1 MTNTESSKEKVC
13 LIDGSG
19 YIFRAFFA
27 SPQMTNPEG
36 LPVNAV
42 YGFLNMFLSLTA
54 NIKCDYCLVL
64 FDAKRQNFR
73 NEFFPEYK
81 ATRPELPPELKP
93 QFDLIHET
101 VEALNLRWLQME
113 GYEADDLIATYTA
126 LALKDGKDVTVVSA
140 DKDLMQL
147 IRPGVEFYD
156 GMKNRFFT
164 PEDVKEKFGVYPDRV
179 TDVQAL
185 AGDSTDNIP
194 GIPGIGLKTAAEL
207 VNMFGSLEGVL
218 EHAAE
223 IKQNKRR
230 ELVMAHK
237 EDALISQ
244 KLVTLKPDVPVELP
258 LKDLRCMAPHQDVLI
273 SLLDHHAFKS
283 LKNKALNWLKQ
294 RCGDL
299 PEEPAATAYKPVYS
313 LVQTPAELDALAA
326 AVRAENA
333 FAFGVHTAGEKFLG
347 LSVSLK
353 NARAFYI
360 PVSAPAPTAAIPGD
374 LFAPAATSNDLFA
387 PAATSG
393 NLFAPAST
401 ATSGNLFSP
410 GADTLSTS
418 AAPAPDLFAGDL
430 FAAPSAR
437 SEPAAPNTASQSGSP
452 AAISISL
459 LKEFIQS
466 LFADASVL
474 KISLNLK
481 DNLHRL
487 EEALQTELS
496 PFPYDDAA
504 IMSYD
509 LNSSA
514 VTHTLPALAAEFLET
529 PLKSAAPEYK
539 KTDFSLMP
547 AADALHFFAEEAD
560 YTCRLYSL
568 FAPRL
573 LPEKKLFVYEGI
585 DRPLSAVLC
594 DMERAGIMLDT
605 LRLKRLDSQFD
616 EEMRKISQEIYQ
628 LAGEEFNLSSP
639 KQIGEILYTKF
650 GLKGKKHTSGSLNT
664 SAEVLEQM
672 AEEHELPRKI
682 LDWRQYQKLKS
693 TYTAALLALMDKNH
707 RIHTTYSQISVN
719 TGRLSSLNPN
729 LQNIPIRTPIGRE
742 LRECFIARPGCKLIA
757 ADYSQVE
764 LRLLATIADVKF
776 LQEAF
781 REGVDIHRKTAAQ
794 VFGIPYD
801 EVDAGHR
808 RRAKAINF
816 GIVYGISA
824 FGLSKEIE
832 TSPAEAQ
839 RYIDA
844 YFANMPEV
852 KAYMDAT
859 INFARQ
865 NGYVLTPFN
874 RKITIFGIQD
884 NNKRLASFAERAAIN
899 APIQGGAADIIKLA
913 MNKIAASLAETGL
926 KTRMLL
932 QVHDELV
939 FEAPL
944 DEVETAA
951 ALIKR
956 EMENIA
962 GIDLKVPLIADVG
975 IGDNWGKAH

>member
-1 MTNTESSKEKVC
+1 MAEETTPQKEKVC

-27 SPQMTNPEG
+27 SPTMTNPEG

-93 QFDLIHET
+93 QFALIHEV
-101 VEALNLRWLQME
+101 VEALNLHWLQME
-113 GYEADDLIATYTA
+113 GYEADDLIATYAA
-126 LALKDGKDVTVVSA
+126 LALKEGKEVTIVSA

-156 GMKNRFFT
+156 GMKNKFFT
-164 PEDVKEKFGVYPDRV
+164 PADVKEKFGVYPERV

-207 VNMFGSLEGVL
+207 VNTFGSLEEVL

-258 LKDLRCMAPHQDVLI
+258 LQDLRCMAPHQDILL
-273 SLLDHHAFKS
+273 SLLERHAFKS
-283 LKNKALNWLKQ
+283 LKNKTLNWLKQ
-294 RCGDL
+294 RCAAL
-299 PEEPAATAYKPVYS
+299 PEEKKTLTPVYT
-313 LVQTPAELDALAA
+313 LLANAAELPGLAA
-326 AVRAENA
+326 AIAAENA
-333 FAFGVHTAGEKFLG
+333 FAFKAHAAGNKLLGVSVG
-347 LSVSLK
+347 LK
-353 NARAFYI
+353 DARAYYI
-360 PVSAPAPTAAIPGD
+360 PLAAETT
-374 LFAPAATSNDLFA
+374 PAA
-387 PAATSG
+387 
-393 NLFAPAST
+393 
-401 ATSGNLFSP
+401 
-410 GADTLSTS
+410 
-418 AAPAPDLFAGDL
+418 DL
-430 FAAPSAR
+430 FAAA
-437 SEPAAPNTASQSGSP
+437 PAAGEGVPPNK
-452 AAISISL
+452 
-459 LKEFIQS
+459 LKDFLQN
-466 LFADASVL
+466 LFANPAIL

-481 DNLHRL
+481 ENLHIL
-487 EEALQTELS
+487 ADALQTDFA
-496 PFPYDDAA
+496 PFPYDDVA
-504 IMSYD
+504 IMSYG
-509 LNSSA
+509 LHSSA
-514 VTHTLPALAAEFLET
+514 ATHTLPALAAEFLAL

-539 KTDFSLMP
+539 KADF
-547 AADALHFFAEEAD
+547 AAMSAKDALSFFAEEAD
-560 YTCRLYSL
+560 CIRRLSDL
-568 FAPRL
+568 FAAEL
-573 LPEKKLFVYEGI
+573 LPEKKLVVYEQI
-585 DRPLSAVLC
+585 DRPLSAVLYA
-594 DMERAGIMLDT
+594 MEHAGVRLNT
-605 LRLKRLDSQFD
+605 AKLRQMDAEFD
-616 EEMRKISQEIYQ
+616 AEMRKISAEIYA
-628 LAGEEFNLSSP
+628 LADEEFNLSSP
-639 KQIGEILYTKF
+639 KQIGEILYAKL
-650 GLKGKKHTSGSLNT
+650 GLKGKKHASGSLNT

-693 TYTAALLALMDKNH
+693 TYTTALLALMDKNN
-707 RIHTTYSQISVN
+707 RVHTTYSQISVN

-729 LQNIPIRTPIGRE
+729 LQNIPVRTPVGRE
-742 LRECFIARPGCKLIA
+742 LRKCFIAKPGCKLIA

-794 VFGIPYD
+794 VFNIPYD

-824 FGLSKEIE
+824 FGLAKEIE
-832 TSPAEAQ
+832 TTPAEAQ

-852 KAYMDAT
+852 KAYMEKT

-865 NGYVLTPFN
+865 NGFVLTPFN

-913 MNKIAASLAETGL
+913 MNKIAARL
-926 KTRMLL
+926 KVENLQTQMLL

-939 FEAPL
+939 FEAP
-944 DEVETAA
+944 EAEIAIAA
-951 ALIKR
+951 ALIKE
-956 EMENIA
+956 EMENIP
-962 GIDLKVPLIADVG
+962 GIALKVPLIADVG
-975 IGDNWGKAH
+975 IGDNWGEAH

>member
-1 MTNTESSKEKVC
+1 MTNTQDAKEKVC

-93 QFDLIHET
+93 QFALIHEA
-101 VEALNLRWLQME
+101 VEALNLHWLQME
-113 GYEADDLIATYTA
+113 GYEADDLIATYA
-126 LALKDGKDVTVVSA
+126 DLALKEGKDVTIVSA

-164 PEDVKEKFGVYPDRV
+164 PEDVKEKFGVYPERV

-237 EDALISQ
+237 EDALVSQ

-273 SLLDHHAFKS
+273 SLLDRHAFKS

-294 RCGDL
+294 RCSDL
-299 PEEPAATAYKPVYS
+299 PEEADAAPVYKPVYT

-326 AVRAENA
+326 AIRAENA
-333 FAFGVHTAGEKFLG
+333 FAFGVHTAGEKFFG

-360 PVSAPAPTAAIPGD
+360 PISVPAPTAAIPGD
-374 LFAPAATSNDLFA
+374 LFASAATSNDLFA

-393 NLFAPAST
+393 NLFSPA
-401 ATSGNLFSP
+401 
-410 GADTLSTS
+410 ADTLSTS

-437 SEPAAPNTASQSGSP
+437 SEPAAPNTTSQSGSP
-452 AAISISL
+452 VAISLSD

-487 EEALQTELS
+487 EKALQTELS

-560 YTCRLYSL
+560 YTYRLYSL

-628 LAGEEFNLSSP
+628 LASEEFNLSSP

>member
-1 MTNTESSKEKVC
+1 MTEAITEDNKEKVC

-27 SPQMTNPEG
+27 SPMMTNPEG

-93 QFDLIHET
+93 QFALIHEV
-101 VEALNLRWLQME
+101 VEALNLHWLQME
-113 GYEADDLIATYTA
+113 GYEADDLIATYTD
-126 LALKDGKDVTVVSA
+126 LALRENKEVTIVSA

-147 IRPGVEFYD
+147 IRPGVKFYD
-156 GMKNRFFT
+156 GMKNKFFT
-164 PEDVKEKFGVYPDRV
+164 PEDVKEKFGVYPERV

-218 EHAAE
+218 EHAGE

-230 ELVMAHK
+230 ELVISHK

-244 KLVTLKPDVPVELP
+244 KLVTLKADVPVAMQ
-258 LKDLRCMAPHQDVLI
+258 LKDLRCMAPHEDILI
-273 SLLDHHAFKS
+273 NLLDRHAFKS
-283 LKNKALNWLKQ
+283 LKNKATNWLKQ
-294 RCGDL
+294 RCCAL
-299 PEEPAATAYKPVYS
+299 PEEKKLTAVYK
-313 LVQTPAELDALAA
+313 LIQTPQELQDLQ
-326 AVRAENA
+326 NQILKNNS
-333 FAFGVHTAGEKFLG
+333 FAFKPYIIDNTFLG
-347 LSVSLK
+347 ISIGLD
-353 NARAFYI
+353 NAIAYYI
-360 PVSAPAPTAAIPGD
+360 PITQESSQATD
-374 LFAPAATSNDLFA
+374 LFAPIVSTQKGIKLSELKRFLLPLLSN
-387 PAATSG
+387 P
-393 NLFAPAST
+393 
-401 ATSGNLFSP
+401 
-410 GADTLSTS
+410 
-418 AAPAPDLFAGDL
+418 
-430 FAAPSAR
+430 
-437 SEPAAPNTASQSGSP
+437 E
-452 AAISISL
+452 I
-459 LKEFIQS
+459 
-466 LFADASVL
+466 L
-474 KISLNLK
+474 KISLNIKENLRLLEKELK
-481 DNLHRL
+481 QEL
-487 EEALQTELS
+487 EA
-496 PFPYDDAA
+496 FPYDDIA

-509 LNSSA
+509 INSSSI
-514 VTHTLPALAAEFLET
+514 THALPNLSADILDIT
-529 PLKSAAPEYK
+529 LKSAAPEYK
-539 KTDFSLMP
+539 KTDFKAMP
-547 AADALHFFAEEAD
+547 LEEVTTFFAEEAD
-560 YTCRLYSL
+560 LIYRLHKH
-568 FAPRL
+568 FHAQL
-573 LPEKKLFVYEGI
+573 LSEKKLYVYEQI
-585 DRPLSAVLC
+585 DRPLSRVLHS
-594 DMERAGIMLDT
+594 MEREGVMLDT
-605 LRLKRLDSQFD
+605 LKLKQLDTRFD
-616 EEMRKISQEIYQ
+616 AEMNKLSAEIYA

-639 KQIGEILYTKF
+639 KQIGEILYTKL

-682 LDWRQYQKLKS
+682 LEWRQYQKLKS
-693 TYTAALLALMDKNH
+693 TYTTALLSLIDKQN
-707 RIHTTYSQISVN
+707 RVHTTYSQISVN

-729 LQNIPIRTPIGRE
+729 LQNIPVRTPIGRE
-742 LRECFIARPGCKLIA
+742 IRECFIAKPGCKLIA

-781 REGVDIHRKTAAQ
+781 QENVDIHRKTAAQ

-801 EVDAGHR
+801 EVDANHR

-832 TSPAEAQ
+832 STPAEAQ

-852 KAYMDAT
+852 KTYMEKT

-865 NGYVLTPFN
+865 NGFVTTPFN
-874 RKITIFGIQD
+874 RKISIYGIQ
-884 NNKRLASFAERAAIN
+884 NSNKRVSSFAERAAIN

-913 MNKIAASLAETGL
+913 MNRIYAKLRQSGL
-926 KTRMLL
+926 QTKMLL

-939 FEAPL
+939 FEAPEN
-944 DEVETAA
+944 EVETAT
-951 ALIKR
+951 ALIKQ
-956 EMENIA
+956 EMENIT
-962 GIDLKVPLIADVG
+962 GIELKVPLIADVG
-975 IGDNWGKAH
+975 IGNNWGEAH

>member
-1 MTNTESSKEKVC
+1 MTNTQDAKEKVC

-93 QFDLIHET
+93 QFDLIHEA

-113 GYEADDLIATYTA
+113 GYEADDLIATYA
-126 LALKDGKDVTVVSA
+126 DLALKDGKDVTVVSA

-273 SLLDHHAFKS
+273 SLLDRHAFKS

-299 PEEPAATAYKPVYS
+299 PEDPAATAYKPVYS

-326 AVRAENA
+326 AIRAENA

-347 LSVSLK
+347 LSVSLQ

-360 PVSAPAPTAAIPGD
+360 PVSAPAPAAAIPGD
-374 LFAPAATSNDLFA
+374 LFASAATSNDLFA

-393 NLFAPAST
+393 NLFSPA
-401 ATSGNLFSP
+401 
-410 GADTLSTS
+410 ADTLSTS

-437 SEPAAPNTASQSGSP
+437 SEPAAPNTTSQSGSP
-452 AAISISL
+452 VAISLSD

-496 PFPYDDAA
+496 PFPYDDVA

-514 VTHTLPALAAEFLET
+514 VTHTLPTLAAEFLET

-560 YTCRLYSL
+560 YTYRLYSL

>member
-1 MTNTESSKEKVC
+1 MTEKVC

-27 SPQMTNPEG
+27 SPKMTNPEG

-73 NEFFPEYK
+73 NAFFADYK
-81 ATRPELPPELKP
+81 ATRPELPEDLKP
-93 QFDLIHET
+93 QFALIHEA
-101 VEALNLRWLQME
+101 VEALNLHWLQME
-113 GYEADDLIATYTA
+113 GYEADDLIATYA
-126 LALKDGKDVTVVSA
+126 DIALKEGKEVTIVSA

-156 GMKNRFFT
+156 SMKNKFFT
-164 PEDVKEKFGVYPDRV
+164 PEDVKEKFGVYPDKV

-194 GIPGIGLKTAAEL
+194 GVPGIGLKTAAEL
-207 VNMFGSLEGVL
+207 VNLFGSLEGVL

-230 ELVMAHK
+230 ELILNHK
-237 EDALISQ
+237 EDALVSQ

-258 LKDLRCMAPHQDVLI
+258 LKDLRCLAPHQDILLN
-273 SLLDHHAFKS
+273 LLDRHAFRS
-283 LKNKALNWLKQ
+283 LKNKATNWLKQ
-294 RCGDL
+294 KCADL
-299 PEEPAATAYKPVYS
+299 PEETAPAPQEPTAEYK
-313 LVQTPAELDALAA
+313 LITKEAEVTALANA
-326 AVRAENA
+326 IKAENM
-333 FAFGVHTAGEKFLG
+333 FAFKAHTAKDEFIG

-353 NARAFYI
+353 SARAFYL
-360 PVSAPAPTAAIPGD
+360 PVVQE
-374 LFAPAATSNDLFA
+374 APAA
-387 PAATSG
+387 
-393 NLFAPAST
+393 
-401 ATSGNLFSP
+401 
-410 GADTLSTS
+410 
-418 AAPAPDLFAGDL
+418 DL
-430 FAAPSAR
+430 FAAPAATDGITAAQLKQFLQPLFSN
-437 SEPAAPNTASQSGSP
+437 PA
-452 AAISISL
+452 
-459 LKEFIQS
+459 
-466 LFADASVL
+466 VL
-474 KISLNLK
+474 KIALNFK
-481 DNLHRL
+481 ENLHTL
-487 EEALQTELS
+487 EKALKTEFN
-496 PFPYDDAA
+496 PFPYDDVA

-509 LNSSA
+509 LYSSA
-514 VTHTLPALAAEFLET
+514 VTHTLPALAAEFLQKN
-529 PLKSAAPEYK
+529 LKTAEPDYK
-539 KTDFSLMP
+539 KTDFKTIP
-547 AADALHFFAEEAD
+547 AADAVSFFAEEAD
-560 YTCRLYSL
+560 CIMRLHRL
-568 FAPRL
+568 FRPQLQA
-573 LPEKKLFVYEGI
+573 EKKLFVYDGI
-585 DRPLSAVLC
+585 DRPLSAVLHA
-594 DMERAGIMLDT
+594 MERAGVMLDT
-605 LRLKRLDSQFD
+605 QKLSELNTLFD
-616 EEMRKISQEIYQ
+616 KEMNKLSAEIYE

-639 KQIGEILYTKF
+639 KQIGEILYTKL

-672 AEEHELPRKI
+672 AETHELPKKI

-693 TYTAALLALMDKNH
+693 TYTTSLLGLMDKNS
-707 RIHTTYSQISVN
+707 RVHTTYSQISVN

-742 LRECFIARPGCKLIA
+742 LRKCFIAKPGHKLIA

-764 LRLLATIADVKF
+764 LRLLATIADVPF

-781 REGVDIHRKTAAQ
+781 RENVDIHRKTAAQ
-794 VFGIPYD
+794 VFGIPYE
-801 EVDAGHR
+801 EVDAAHR

-824 FGLSKEIE
+824 FGLSKEIDA
-832 TSPAEAQ
+832 TPAEAQ

-852 KAYMDAT
+852 KTYMEET

-865 NGYVLTPFN
+865 NGYVTTPFN

-913 MNKIAASLAETGL
+913 MNKIPAKLQAAGL
-926 KTRMLL
+926 KTQMLL

-939 FEAPL
+939 FEAP
-944 DEVETAA
+944 EAEAETAA
-951 ALIKR
+951 KLIKQ
-956 EMENIA
+956 EMENITA
-962 GIDLKVPLIADVG
+962 IKLKTPLIAETG
-975 IGDNWGKAH
+975 IGDNWDEAH

>member
-1 MTNTESSKEKVC
+1 MTNTQDAKEKVC

-93 QFDLIHET
+93 QFDLIHEA
-101 VEALNLRWLQME
+101 VEALNLHWLQME
-113 GYEADDLIATYTA
+113 GYEADDLIATYA
-126 LALKDGKDVTVVSA
+126 DLALKEGKDVTIVSA

-207 VNMFGSLEGVL
+207 VNMFGSLESVL

-273 SLLDHHAFKS
+273 SLLDRHAFKS

-299 PEEPAATAYKPVYS
+299 PEAPAATAYKPVYT
-313 LVQTPAELDALAA
+313 LIQTPAELDALAA

-347 LSVSLK
+347 LSVSLQ

-374 LFAPAATSNDLFA
+374 LFASAATSNDLFA

-393 NLFAPAST
+393 NLFSPA
-401 ATSGNLFSP
+401 
-410 GADTLSTS
+410 ADTLSTS

-437 SEPAAPNTASQSGSP
+437 SEPAAPNTTSQSGSP
-452 AAISISL
+452 VAISLSD

-496 PFPYDDAA
+496 PFPYDDVA

-547 AADALHFFAEEAD
+547 ATDALHFFAEEAD
-560 YTCRLYSL
+560 YTYRLYSL

-628 LAGEEFNLSSP
+628 FAGEEFNLSSP

-650 GLKGKKHTSGSLNT
+650 GMKGKKHTSGSLNT

-693 TYTAALLALMDKNH
+693 TYTTALLALMDKDH

-719 TGRLSSLNPN
+719 TGRLSSLTPN
-729 LQNIPIRTPIGRE
+729 LQNIPVRTPIGRE
-742 LRECFIARPGCKLIA
+742 LRECFIAEPGCKLIA

-832 TSPAEAQ
+832 TTPAEAQ

-865 NGYVLTPFN
+865 NGYVVTPFN

-956 EMENIA
+956 EMENIT

>member
-1 MTNTESSKEKVC
+1 MTNTQDAKEKVC

-93 QFDLIHET
+93 QFDLIHEA

-113 GYEADDLIATYTA
+113 GYEADDLIATYA
-126 LALKDGKDVTVVSA
+126 DLALKDGKDVTVVSA

-273 SLLDHHAFKS
+273 SLLDRHAFKS

-299 PEEPAATAYKPVYS
+299 PEDPAATAYKPVYT
-313 LVQTPAELDALAA
+313 LIQTPAELDALAA

-347 LSVSLK
+347 LSVSLQ

-360 PVSAPAPTAAIPGD
+360 PVSAPAPAAAIPGD

-410 GADTLSTS
+410 AADTRSTS

-437 SEPAAPNTASQSGSP
+437 SEPAAPNTTSQSGSP

-496 PFPYDDAA
+496 LFPYDDVA

-560 YTCRLYSL
+560 YTYRLYSL

>member
-93 QFDLIHET
+93 QFDLIHEA

-113 GYEADDLIATYTA
+113 GYEADDLIATYA
-126 LALKDGKDVTVVSA
+126 DLALKEGKDVTIVSA

-273 SLLDHHAFKS
+273 SLLDRHAFKS

-333 FAFGVHTAGEKFLG
+333 FAFGVHTAGEKFFG
-347 LSVSLK
+347 LSVSLQ

-374 LFAPAATSNDLFA
+374 LFAPAATSNDLFS
-387 PAATSG
+387 PA
-393 NLFAPAST
+393 
-401 ATSGNLFSP
+401 
-410 GADTLSTS
+410 ADTLSTS

-437 SEPAAPNTASQSGSP
+437 SEPAAPNTTSQSGSP

-496 PFPYDDAA
+496 PFPYDDVA

-547 AADALHFFAEEAD
+547 ATDALHFFAEEAD
-560 YTCRLYSL
+560 YTYRLYSL

>member
-1 MTNTESSKEKVC
+1 MAEDTKTKEKVC

-27 SPQMTNPEG
+27 SPPMTNPEG

-73 NEFFPEYK
+73 NEIFPEYK

-93 QFDLIHET
+93 QFDLIHEA
-101 VEALNLRWLQME
+101 VEALNLHWLQME
-113 GYEADDLIATYTA
+113 GYEADDLIATYA
-126 LALKDGKDVTVVSA
+126 DLALKEGKDVTIVSA

-156 GMKNRFFT
+156 GMKNKFFT
-164 PEDVKEKFGVYPDRV
+164 PEDVKEKFGVYPERV

-207 VNMFGSLEGVL
+207 VNMFGSLAGVL

-230 ELVMAHK
+230 ELIMAHK
-237 EDALISQ
+237 EDALVSQ
-244 KLVTLKPDVPVELP
+244 KLVTLKPDVPVALP
-258 LKDLRCMAPHQDVLI
+258 LKDLRCMAPHREILMN
-273 SLLDHHAFKS
+273 LLERHAFKS

-299 PEEPAATAYKPVYS
+299 PEEKRALNPVYR
-313 LVQTPAELDALAA
+313 LVSNEDELKQLAA
-326 AVRAENA
+326 AIAAENA
-333 FAFGVHTAGEKFLG
+333 FAFNTHISGGKFLG

-353 NARAFYI
+353 DARAFYI
-360 PVSAPAPTAAIPGD
+360 PVALPTFRPNTTGD
-374 LFAPAATSNDLFA
+374 LFAYTPKEEGVTVQELQKFLSELFA
-387 PAATSG
+387 NPA
-393 NLFAPAST
+393 
-401 ATSGNLFSP
+401 
-410 GADTLSTS
+410 
-418 AAPAPDLFAGDL
+418 
-430 FAAPSAR
+430 
-437 SEPAAPNTASQSGSP
+437 
-452 AAISISL
+452 I
-459 LKEFIQS
+459 
-466 LFADASVL
+466 L
-474 KISLNLK
+474 KISLGLK
-481 DNLHRL
+481 TNLHRL
-487 EEALQTELS
+487 ADFLKYDFA
-496 PFPYDDAA
+496 PFPYDDVA
-504 IMSYD
+504 IISYD
-509 LNSSA
+509 LLSSSA
-514 VTHTLPALAAEFLET
+514 THTLDSLSANLLGI

-539 KTDFSLMP
+539 KADFKSMP
-547 AADALHFFAEEAD
+547 AADLVSFFAEEAD
-560 YTCRLYSL
+560 FIYRLYTL
-568 FAPRL
+568 LAPQL
-573 LPEKKLFVYEGI
+573 LPEKRLFVYEGI
-585 DRPLSAVLC
+585 DRPLAAVLY
-594 DMERAGIMLDT
+594 DMERLGIRLDT
-605 LRLKRLDSQFD
+605 TRLKQMDTEFD
-616 EEMRKISQEIYQ
+616 AEMGSISQEIYQ

-639 KQIGEILYTKF
+639 KQIGEILYTKL
-650 GLKGKKHTSGSLNT
+650 GLKGKKHSSGSLNT

-672 AEEHELPRKI
+672 AQEHELPRKI

-693 TYTAALLALMDKNH
+693 TYTSALLALMDNNH

-719 TGRLSSLNPN
+719 TGRLSSLAPN
-729 LQNIPIRTPIGRE
+729 LQNIPVRTPIGRK
-742 LRECFIARPGCKLIA
+742 LRECFIAKPGCKLIA

-781 REGVDIHRKTAAQ
+781 KEGVDIHRKTAAQ
-794 VFGIPYD
+794 VFGIPYG
-801 EVDAGHR
+801 EVDAEHR

-824 FGLSKEIE
+824 FGLSKEINA
-832 TSPAEAQ
+832 SPADAQ

-852 KAYMDAT
+852 KAYMDKT

-865 NGYVLTPFN
+865 NGFVLTPFN

-913 MNKIAASLAETGL
+913 MNKIAAHL
-926 KTRMLL
+926 KAKNLQTKMLL

-939 FEAPL
+939 FEAP
-944 DEVETAA
+944 ENEIETVS
-951 ALIKR
+951 ALIKQ

-962 GIDLKVPLIADVG
+962 GINLKVPLIADVG
-975 IGDNWGKAH
+975 VGNNWGEAH

>member
-93 QFDLIHET
+93 QFDLIHEA

-113 GYEADDLIATYTA
+113 GYEADDLIATYA
-126 LALKDGKDVTVVSA
+126 DLALKDGKDVTVVSA

-273 SLLDHHAFKS
+273 SLLDRHAFKS

-299 PEEPAATAYKPVYS
+299 PEEPAATAYKPVYT
-313 LVQTPAELDALAA
+313 LIQTPAELDALAA

-333 FAFGVHTAGEKFLG
+333 FAFGVHTAGEKFFG

-360 PVSAPAPTAAIPGD
+360 PISVPAPAAAIPGD
-374 LFAPAATSNDLFA
+374 LFAPAATSDDLFA

-393 NLFAPAST
+393 D
-401 ATSGNLFSP
+401 LFSNN
-410 GADTLSTS
+410 
-418 AAPAPDLFAGDL
+418 
-430 FAAPSAR
+430 R
-437 SEPAAPNTASQSGSP
+437 SEPAAPGLPLS
-452 AAISISL
+452 AITLSE
-459 LKEFIQS
+459 LKEFIRS

-487 EEALQTELS
+487 EEALQTKLS
-496 PFPYDDAA
+496 PFPYDDVA

-560 YTCRLYSL
+560 YTYRLYSL

-944 DEVETAA
+944 DEVETAT

>member
-93 QFDLIHET
+93 QFDLIHEA

-113 GYEADDLIATYTA
+113 GYEADDLIATYA
-126 LALKDGKDVTVVSA
+126 DLALKDGKDVTVVSA

-164 PEDVKEKFGVYPDRV
+164 PEDVKEKFGVYPDHV

-273 SLLDHHAFKS
+273 SLLDRHAFKS

-326 AVRAENA
+326 AIRVENA
-333 FAFGVHTAGEKFLG
+333 FSFGVHTAGEKFLG

-393 NLFAPAST
+393 NLFSPA
-401 ATSGNLFSP
+401 
-410 GADTLSTS
+410 ADTLSTS

-437 SEPAAPNTASQSGSP
+437 SEPAAPNTTSQSGSP

-496 PFPYDDAA
+496 PFPYDDVA

-547 AADALHFFAEEAD
+547 ATDALHFFAEEAD
-560 YTCRLYSL
+560 YTYRLYSL

>member
-93 QFDLIHET
+93 QFDLIHEA

-113 GYEADDLIATYTA
+113 GYEADDLIATYA
-126 LALKDGKDVTVVSA
+126 DLALKDGKDVTVVSA

-273 SLLDHHAFKS
+273 SLLDRHAFKS

-299 PEEPAATAYKPVYS
+299 PEEPAATAYKPVYT
-313 LVQTPAELDALAA
+313 LIQTPAELDALAA

-333 FAFGVHTAGEKFLG
+333 FAFGVHTAGEKFFG

-360 PVSAPAPTAAIPGD
+360 PISVPAPAAAIPGD
-374 LFAPAATSNDLFA
+374 LFAPAATSDDLFA

-393 NLFAPAST
+393 D
-401 ATSGNLFSP
+401 LFSNN
-410 GADTLSTS
+410 
-418 AAPAPDLFAGDL
+418 
-430 FAAPSAR
+430 R
-437 SEPAAPNTASQSGSP
+437 SEPAAPGLPLS
-452 AAISISL
+452 AITLSE
-459 LKEFIQS
+459 LKEFIRS

-496 PFPYDDAA
+496 PFPYDDVA

-560 YTCRLYSL
+560 YTYRLYSL

-616 EEMRKISQEIYQ
+616 EEMRKISQEIYL

>member
-93 QFDLIHET
+93 QFDLIHEA

-113 GYEADDLIATYTA
+113 GYEADDLIATYA
-126 LALKDGKDVTVVSA
+126 DLALKEGKDVTIVSA

-273 SLLDHHAFKS
+273 SLLDRHAFKS

-326 AVRAENA
+326 AIRVENA
-333 FAFGVHTAGEKFLG
+333 FSFGVHTAGEKFLG
-347 LSVSLK
+347 LSVNLK

-393 NLFAPAST
+393 NLFSPA
-401 ATSGNLFSP
+401 
-410 GADTLSTS
+410 ADTLSTS

-437 SEPAAPNTASQSGSP
+437 SEPAAPNTASPSGSP

-496 PFPYDDAA
+496 PFPYDDVA

-594 DMERAGIMLDT
+594 DMERTGIMLDT

>member
-1 MTNTESSKEKVC
+1 MAEETTPQKEKVC

-27 SPQMTNPEG
+27 SPAMTNPEG

-93 QFDLIHET
+93 QFALIHEV
-101 VEALNLRWLQME
+101 VEALNLHWLQME
-113 GYEADDLIATYTA
+113 GYEADDLIATYAA
-126 LALKDGKDVTVVSA
+126 LALKEGKEVTIVSA

-156 GMKNRFFT
+156 GMKNKFFT
-164 PEDVKEKFGVYPDRV
+164 PADVKEKFGVYPERV

-207 VNMFGSLEGVL
+207 VNTFGSLEEVL

-258 LKDLRCMAPHQDVLI
+258 LQDLRCMAPHQDILL
-273 SLLDHHAFKS
+273 SLLERHAFKS
-283 LKNKALNWLKQ
+283 LKNKTLNWLKQ
-294 RCGDL
+294 RCAAL
-299 PEEPAATAYKPVYS
+299 PEEKKTLTPVYT
-313 LVQTPAELDALAA
+313 LLANAAELPGLAA
-326 AVRAENA
+326 AIAAENA
-333 FAFGVHTAGEKFLG
+333 FAFKAHTAGNKLLG
-347 LSVSLK
+347 VSVGLK
-353 NARAFYI
+353 DARAYYI
-360 PVSAPAPTAAIPGD
+360 PLAAET
-374 LFAPAATSNDLFA
+374 APAA
-387 PAATSG
+387 
-393 NLFAPAST
+393 
-401 ATSGNLFSP
+401 
-410 GADTLSTS
+410 
-418 AAPAPDLFAGDL
+418 DL
-430 FAAPSAR
+430 FAA
-437 SEPAAPNTASQSGSP
+437 APTAGEGVP
-452 AAISISL
+452 PNK
-459 LKEFIQS
+459 LKDFLQN
-466 LFADASVL
+466 LFANPAIL

-481 DNLHRL
+481 ESLHIL
-487 EEALQTELS
+487 ADALQTDFA
-496 PFPYDDAA
+496 PFPYDDVA
-504 IMSYD
+504 IMSYG
-509 LNSSA
+509 LHSSA
-514 VTHTLPALAAEFLET
+514 ATHTLPALSVEFLAL

-539 KTDFSLMP
+539 KADF
-547 AADALHFFAEEAD
+547 AAMSAKDALSFFAEEAD
-560 YTCRLYSL
+560 YIRRLSDL
-568 FAPRL
+568 FAAEL
-573 LPEKKLFVYEGI
+573 LPEKKLIVYEQI
-585 DRPLSAVLC
+585 DRPLSAVLYA
-594 DMERAGIMLDT
+594 MERAGVRLDT
-605 LRLKRLDSQFD
+605 AKLRQMDAKFD
-616 EEMRKISQEIYQ
+616 AEMRKISAEIYA

-639 KQIGEILYTKF
+639 KQIGEILYAKL
-650 GLKGKKHTSGSLNT
+650 GLKGKKHASGSLNT

-693 TYTAALLALMDKNH
+693 TYTTALLALMDKNN
-707 RIHTTYSQISVN
+707 RVHTTYSQISVN

-729 LQNIPIRTPIGRE
+729 LQNIPVRTPVGRE
-742 LRECFIARPGCKLIA
+742 LRKCFIAKPGCKLIA

-794 VFGIPYD
+794 VFNIPYD

-824 FGLSKEIE
+824 FGLAKEIE
-832 TSPAEAQ
+832 TTPAEAQ

-852 KAYMDAT
+852 KAYMEKT

-865 NGYVLTPFN
+865 NGFVLTPFN

-913 MNKIAASLAETGL
+913 MNKIAARLKAENL
-926 KTRMLL
+926 QTRMLL

-939 FEAPL
+939 FEAP
-944 DEVETAA
+944 EAEIATAA
-951 ALIKR
+951 ALIKE
-956 EMENIA
+956 EMENIP
-962 GIDLKVPLIADVG
+962 GIALKVPLIADVG
-975 IGDNWGKAH
+975 IGDNWGEAH